1 MQRKKFS
8 MLFLFNFFYSQKQPP
23 EVFYNKTCPKNFAK
37 FRGKHLSQSLF
48 FNKVAGLRPATLL
61 KKRLWHRC
69 FLVNFA
75 KFLRTPF
82 LQNTS
87 GCLLVHSKFQVF
99 FLCFTLKIDC
109 IKIEAMSLVLNLSIL
124 AEILCVLFT
133 LTSSFASDWKKSS
146 SWLNFFLRHAN
157 EIKACG
163 LVQQLILGMLRD
175 LILQSR
181 DFQSLK
187 GMLRRHNEHF
197 LKIWIYEKLRI
208 SEIVEKKIFFSI
220 TNGL

>member
-1 MQRKKFS
+1 MQRKTFS
-8 MLFLFNFFYSQKQPP
+8 MLFLFNFVYSQKQPP

-75 KFLRTPF
+75 KLLRAPF

-109 IKIEAMSLVLNLSIL
+109 IKIEAMGLVLNLSIL

-133 LTSSFASDWKKSS
+133 LTSSFASD
-146 SWLNFFLRHAN
+146 
-157 EIKACG
+157 
-163 LVQQLILGMLRD
+163 
-175 LILQSR
+175 
-181 DFQSLK
+181 
-187 GMLRRHNEHF
+187 
-197 LKIWIYEKLRI
+197 
-208 SEIVEKKIFFSI
+208 
-220 TNGL
+220 